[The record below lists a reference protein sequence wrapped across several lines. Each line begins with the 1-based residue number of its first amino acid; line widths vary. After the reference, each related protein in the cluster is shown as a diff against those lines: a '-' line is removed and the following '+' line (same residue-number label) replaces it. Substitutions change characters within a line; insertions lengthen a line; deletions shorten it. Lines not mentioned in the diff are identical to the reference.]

1 MLTPQNQYFNLE
13 GQYEADQKAMGEGSG
28 VQKRKRITQ
37 TTSEL
42 GRRRASPHHRIEGG
56 YNSPSIERL
65 AKISEALDVPI
76 KDFFDFMHL
85 NTPEERVKEIDEL
98 VKGMSEEYQQI
109 IYKVVQAFK
118 K

>member
-1 MLTPQNQYFNLE
+1 MKPIKKLL
-13 GQYEADQKAMGEGSG
+13 GERIREFRKEKGFTQEQLAELVG
-28 VQKRKRITQ
+28 VEPRHI
-37 TTSEL
+37 S
-42 GRRRASPHHRIEGG
+42 RIEGG

-85 NTPEERVKEIDEL
+85 NAPEERVKEIDEL